1 MQKTTRYKTPKPTH
15 TSYMKTEAKENLR
28 NIGKIC
34 VITLAVYAGIR
45 WLVPLF
51 LPFLVSFLLAK
62 LLNPAVERLE
72 RKFRLK
78 RTIWSSLLVG
88 ILMVALGLLLAFF
101 LKTLVGQIKNVANN
115 LDLYQQQAEKLW
127 QDCCCQVEN
136 ITGIKAKDIQDS
148 IEQQMPNIMGHLQ
161 SSVFPAIMNETITY
175 AKNMFILVGISFVI
189 IISTI
194 LILKDYKKIRGS
206 LEKHS
211 IGSIGLQ
218 VCRRTYAAGGAYIK
232 SQLIILII
240 ITAIC
245 VIGLYLSGN
254 EYALLTGCS
263 IGICDALPFLG
274 TGTVFVPWALFEMI
288 QGKYMLAA
296 IYAVMYTICSLM
308 REVLEPKLLGNKLGM
323 NPLTVIVSMYVGLG
337 IYGLWGFALGPLSY
351 ILIKE
356 IYLTT

>member
-1 MQKTTRYKTPKPTH
+1 
-15 TSYMKTEAKENLR
+15 MKNEAKENLR

-51 LPFLVSFLLAK
+51 LPFLISFLLAK
-62 LLNPAVERLE
+62 LLNPAIERLE

-78 RTIWSSLLVG
+78 RTILSSLLVG

-175 AKNMFILVGISFVI
+175 AKNMFILV
-189 IISTI
+189 
-194 LILKDYKKIRGS
+194 
-206 LEKHS
+206 
-211 IGSIGLQ
+211 
-218 VCRRTYAAGGAYIK
+218 
-232 SQLIILII
+232 
-240 ITAIC
+240 
-245 VIGLYLSGN
+245 
-254 EYALLTGCS
+254 
-263 IGICDALPFLG
+263 
-274 TGTVFVPWALFEMI
+274 
-288 QGKYMLAA
+288 
-296 IYAVMYTICSLM
+296 
-308 REVLEPKLLGNKLGM
+308 
-323 NPLTVIVSMYVGLG
+323 
-337 IYGLWGFALGPLSY
+337 
-351 ILIKE
+351 
-356 IYLTT
+356 